1 MQRRRLSKIA
11 PQAARQIEEF
21 GVSMKSR
28 FLITSILSAT
38 LTFSAS
44 ASPIHFSHIV
54 DTQSGR
60 APNGGNT
67 NSQRSTTTPEQATS
81 SLTVESLDHPEF
93 VRLADGRLV
102 PYGPGV
108 NCSDA
113 CVESEVI
120 PAGFPRKWLI
130 ALPIGAA
137 VIGVLLATDS
147 TRVPRR
153 AVDSTT
159 QPPVSPT
166 PTPTPNTSPT
176 PHPSPTPTPPVCQGG
191 NCNNP
196 PTEPVPEPG
205 TIALLGVGLAL
216 MGRRRVREML
226 RRKQK

>member
-1 MQRRRLSKIA
+1 MTEA
-11 PQAARQIEEF
+11 QAASEDFQDCAVGHPAGRILLRIC
-21 GVSMKSR
+21 MKSR

-38 LTFSAS
+38 LILSAS
-44 ASPIHFSHIV
+44 AAPIHFSHIV

-60 APNGGNT
+60 VPSG
-67 NSQRSTTTPEQATS
+67 STTQPPTTTKDQTTY

-93 VRLADGRLV
+93 VQLADGRLV

-108 NCSDA
+108 NCSDV

-137 VIGVLLATDS
+137 IVGVLLATDS

-153 AVDSTT
+153 AVDNTT
-159 QPPVSPT
+159 QPPTSPT
-166 PTPTPNTSPT
+166 PTPTPN
-176 PHPSPTPTPPVCQGG
+176 PSPTPTPPICQGG

-226 RRKQK
+226 TRKQQ